1 MDPISLCIGV
11 GSFITG
17 YVLSNYMRYENTTAS
32 VTISLPKNLISD
44 INSFDKKKLN
54 AVITST
60 QPVVDELKDILRDRR
75 ELLGE

>member
-1 MDPISLCIGV
+1 MKILVTG
-11 GSFITG
+11 GSGFLG
-17 YVLSNYMRYENTTAS
+17 SHVADALSKKGHR
-32 VTISLPKNLISD
+32 VTI
-44 INSFDKKKLN
+44 FDKKKLN